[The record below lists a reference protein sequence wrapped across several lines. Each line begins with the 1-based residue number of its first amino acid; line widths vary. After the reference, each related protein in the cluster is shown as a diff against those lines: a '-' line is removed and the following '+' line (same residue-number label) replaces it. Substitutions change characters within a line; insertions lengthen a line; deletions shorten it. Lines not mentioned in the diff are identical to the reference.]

1 MGEYDQL
8 RRQAEEKIPARIN
21 ITEAITPEEAQRIIH
36 ELQVHQIE
44 LELQNE
50 DMRKTQRQMEESRA
64 RYADLY
70 DFAPVGYLTL
80 DRYGIIQEANLTAA
94 TQLGVERGRLI
105 NSPLHVYM
113 DSQDRERW
121 RSHCNQ
127 VFAEPGRQT
136 FEVRLRSKD
145 GGQFDAWLESI
156 AGKDILGHQLL
167 RTAITDITAR
177 KQAEEELKNHRDD
190 LERRTAELVEANEQL
205 KLEIEK
211 RHQIEDAL
219 RESEQRYKKL
229 IESVTTYIYRVM
241 LQNGKAVAITHGPGC
256 EAVTGYTAE
265 EYSATPDLWYR
276 MVYEADKEYVLAQI
290 DKAVVG
296 EVILP
301 LEHRITHK
309 NGQVIWVRNTIV
321 PIYNQER
328 QLVVYDGLIEEITD
342 RKLAEEALRR
352 NRIHLQ
358 MVFDGIPDPLLMVDQ
373 HMRLK
378 LMNQAAEKYY
388 VVSTPQDFQDN
399 YCYECLTGSSVPCA
413 GCDIPAAVLTGK
425 STIFERKG
433 FKDPDRIEKV
443 NIYYLGPEVG
453 SEGNAVI
460 RITDITEARL
470 MERQMVQSE
479 KLASIGVLVA
489 GVAHEINNPNN
500 FITLNIPILRA
511 YLHQIIP
518 FMDDY
523 AEAHNDFAVLGM
535 SYRDFREDIFELVDN
550 LEYGSSRINA
560 TVSALSEFARERGTK
575 EKSWVDL
582 KLVLEKAISLCR
594 GRLMKSVRNFSV
606 NIPDE
611 LPPVLTNPLSLEQV
625 LVNLLINAAQAA
637 DKYNSWIELN
647 VSREELEPEQLIIAV
662 SDNGCGM
669 DAVTQQR
676 IFDPFFTTK
685 GPGVGTGLGLSISHR
700 LMEELGGRLEVSSEV
715 GLGSTFKV
723 ILYRENKLV
732 PVIKET

>member
-1 MGEYDQL
+1 
-8 RRQAEEKIPARIN
+8 
-21 ITEAITPEEAQRIIH
+21 
-36 ELQVHQIE
+36 
-44 LELQNE
+44 
-50 DMRKTQRQMEESRA
+50 
-64 RYADLY
+64 
-70 DFAPVGYLTL
+70 
-80 DRYGIIQEANLTAA
+80 
-94 TQLGVERGRLI
+94 
-105 NSPLHVYM
+105 
-113 DSQDRERW
+113 
-121 RSHCNQ
+121 
-127 VFAEPGRQT
+127 
-136 FEVRLRSKD
+136 
-145 GGQFDAWLESI
+145 
-156 AGKDILGHQLL
+156 
-167 RTAITDITAR
+167 
-177 KQAEEELKNHRDD
+177 
-190 LERRTAELVEANEQL
+190 
-205 KLEIEK
+205 
-211 RHQIEDAL
+211 
-219 RESEQRYKKL
+219 
-229 IESVTTYIYRVM
+229 
-241 LQNGKAVAITHGPGC
+241 
-256 EAVTGYTAE
+256 
-265 EYSATPDLWYR
+265 
-276 MVYEADKEYVLAQI
+276 
-290 DKAVVG
+290 
-296 EVILP
+296 
-301 LEHRITHK
+301 
-309 NGQVIWVRNTIV
+309 
-321 PIYNQER
+321 
-328 QLVVYDGLIEEITD
+328 
-342 RKLAEEALRR
+342 
-352 NRIHLQ
+352 
-358 MVFDGIPDPLLMVDQ
+358 
-373 HMRLK
+373 
-378 LMNQAAEKYY
+378 
-388 VVSTPQDFQDN
+388 
-399 YCYECLTGSSVPCA
+399 
-413 GCDIPAAVLTGK
+413 
-425 STIFERKG
+425 
-433 FKDPDRIEKV
+433 
-443 NIYYLGPEVG
+443 
-453 SEGNAVI
+453 
-460 RITDITEARL
+460 
-470 MERQMVQSE
+470 
-479 KLASIGVLVA
+479 
-489 GVAHEINNPNN
+489 VAHEINNPNN